1 MLLSLDGY
9 IADLEG
15 DITLPV
21 PSEEL
26 HQHFNDVMRDTEVS
40 VYGRRMWEVMQYWGE
55 PDPDRPPVGDEFAR
69 YWQSTPKVVVSRT
82 LAEVPEGV
90 RLVSSDPVGAV
101 RALKE
106 EVEGDIDVSGA
117 QIASV
122 LGAAGLIDEYLMY
135 FQPVVLG
142 AGKPYFAAGFRPA
155 LRVVGTQRLPDD
167 VVLVRCAPA

>member
-69 YWQSTPKVVVSRT
+69 YW
-82 LAEVPEGV
+82 
-90 RLVSSDPVGAV
+90 
-101 RALKE
+101 
-106 EVEGDIDVSGA
+106 
-117 QIASV
+117 
-122 LGAAGLIDEYLMY
+122 
-135 FQPVVLG
+135 
-142 AGKPYFAAGFRPA
+142 
-155 LRVVGTQRLPDD
+155 
-167 VVLVRCAPA
+167 

>member
-1 MLLSLDGY
+1 M
-9 IADLEG
+9 
-15 DITLPV
+15 
-21 PSEEL
+21 
-26 HQHFNDVMRDTEVS
+26 
-40 VYGRRMWEVMQYWGE
+40 
-55 PDPDRPPVGDEFAR
+55 
-69 YWQSTPKVVVSRT
+69 VVSRT
-82 LAEVPEGV
+82 LSEVPPGV

-142 AGKPYFAAGFRPA
+142 AGKPYFAAGFRPT